1 MREKMRSLLLKI
13 GWCLLGAIICIF
25 LTNIY
30 NYLTCSDE
38 EKLLLEI
45 KKDFNQYYQR
55 EELPEETG
63 NGYINN
69 NPNKIL
75 VRTAVIDGNIYNQ
88 QKEYHYLFSR
98 INIGGQ
104 EKSGLSA
111 NFLIN
116 PNKVYDISYH
126 VDKYK
131 DDTDD
136 FYIDKGLL
144 EIPENAIEI
153 VLQTGDFTTYCTY
166 SDKYKDYTCSVVDT
180 KTKQHFTY
188 IYKKKDPKYG
198 LNIIRFVNP
207 MYKQ

>member
-45 KKDFNQYYQR
+45 KKDLNQYSQR
-55 EELPEETG
+55 EELPEEIG

-75 VRTAVIDGNIYNQ
+75 VRTAAIDGKIYDQ
-88 QKEYHYLFSR
+88 QKEYHYLLSK

-131 DDTDD
+131 DDIDD
-136 FYIDKGLL
+136 FYIDKGLF
-144 EIPENAIEI
+144 EISENAIEI
-153 VLQTGDFTTYCTY
+153 VLQTGGLRHTVLIAINIRTIR
-166 SDKYKDYTCSVVDT
+166 VVLWIQ
-180 KTKQHFTY
+180 K
-188 IYKKKDPKYG
+188 
-198 LNIIRFVNP
+198 LNNILLIFIRKRIQN
-207 MYKQ
+207 MD